1 MTDTSLQTFIDRTR
15 AAWGP
20 LSSAL
25 AADCL
30 RHMTALAQA
39 PETEPWLAALHT
51 TQPASRELY
60 RDPAHGFVLLAHA
73 EPAGLYRPLHD
84 HGRGWV
90 IYAVQSG
97 IVEMG
102 TYARVTGDDGR
113 VTLVKRDTT
122 PVRAG
127 QAKLFLPGDIH
138 DTQCLSE
145 SGQSG
150 SGQSGPALLLRFTE
164 RDLKQ
169 EARYITRYAD
179 RDGDWTTEP
188 A

>member
-1 MTDTSLQTFIDRTR
+1 METL
-15 AAWGP
+15 
-20 LSSAL
+20 
-25 AADCL
+25 
-30 RHMTALAQA
+30 MQA
-39 PETEPWLAALHT
+39 PETEPWLADLHKA
-51 TQPASRELY
+51 QPASREMY
-60 RDPAHGFVLLAHA
+60 RDPTHGFVLLAHT
-73 EPAGLYRPLHD
+73 EPAGLYRPPHD

-90 IYAVQSG
+90 IYAVQRG
-97 IVEMG
+97 AIEMG
-102 TYARVTGDDGR
+102 TYARIEDGTGNGNNGSR
-113 VTLVKRDTT
+113 AHLVKRDAT
-122 PVRAG
+122 VVHAG

-150 SGQSGPALLLRFTE
+150 SGLSGPALLLRFTE

-169 EARYITRYAD
+169 EARHITRYAD